1 MRMRGDRVAGW
12 SGSRAGTR
20 MCALITARV
29 PAAMAARN
37 GASSR
42 SVSTAGSA
50 SMRGSA
56 WWESTAVS
64 PWPGKCLVQ
73 AATPADCRP
82 VT

>member
-1 MRMRGDRVAGW
+1 MRRDRVAGR

-20 MCALITARV
+20 MWALMTARV
-29 PAAMAARN
+29 PASIAARN
-37 GASSR
+37 GTSSR
-42 SVSTAGSA
+42 ERSTSASA

-73 AATPADCRP
+73 AATPADCSP

>member
-1 MRMRGDRVAGW
+1 MW
-12 SGSRAGTR
+12 
-20 MCALITARV
+20 ALITARV
-29 PAAMAARN
+29 PAAIAARN

-42 SVSTAGSA
+42 AWSTEGAA
-50 SMRGSA
+50 SMRGIA

-64 PWPGKCLVQ
+64 PCPGKCLVQ

>member
-1 MRMRGDRVAGW
+1 MRRERVAGW
-12 SGSRAGTR
+12 SGSRVGTR
-20 MCALITARV
+20 MWALITARL

-37 GASSR
+37 GSNSR
-42 SVSTAGSA
+42 CSRTERSA

-73 AATPADCRP
+73 AATPAAWRP

>member
-1 MRMRGDRVAGW
+1 MRRERVAGR
-12 SGSRAGTR
+12 SGSSAGTR

-29 PAAMAARN
+29 PAAIAARN

-42 SVSTAGSA
+42 ASMTERSA

-56 WWESTAVS
+56 SCESTAVS

-73 AATPADCRP
+73 AATPAGLVR
-82 VT
+82 

>member
-1 MRMRGDRVAGW
+1 MRRESVAGR

-20 MCALITARV
+20 MWALITARV

-42 SVSTAGSA
+42 SASTSAGT
-50 SMRGSA
+50 SMRGRA